1 MTIGRRNFC
10 NAGALLLAAAFALSS
25 AASAGQSS
33 DVTLPGDNAYPESIA
48 AAPDGTLYA
57 SSLASGGIFRI
68 KPGASTAEQWIKPG
82 AFDTRSTFGVLVNEK
97 TGMLLVCSND
107 VSALGVPGP
116 NAVKGSF
123 LKGFDLKTGE
133 GKLSVALPKSGSIC
147 NDFAIA
153 ADGSIFVTNSSA
165 PQILRLKPGSSKF
178 DVWLESADF
187 NQPKEGAGLD
197 GIAFGS
203 DGNLYVDTYTNGEFF
218 RVDVKDG
225 APGKVTKLK
234 TSRPL
239 KLADGLRP
247 VGDNTFIMAEGGG
260 SIDRVVIKGDEAKI
274 ETIKDGLSGP
284 TSVALVGK
292 TYWAPEGQLSHL
304 FDTKSGAPN
313 LPFRLVGVPAGQ

>member
-1 MTIGRRNFC
+1 MTFERLHTR
-10 NAGALLLAAAFALSS
+10 AAVLVMLASVLTFSRPAFAGEAGDITLS
-25 AASAGQSS
+25 
-33 DVTLPGDNAYPESIA
+33 GDRAYPESLA
-48 AAPDGTLYA
+48 AGPDGTLYA
-57 SSLASGGIFRI
+57 SSLASGGVFRA
-68 KPGASTAEQWIKPG
+68 KPGAATAEQWIKPG
-82 AFDTRSTFGVLVNEK
+82 AFDSRSTFGVLVNEK

-116 NAVKGSF
+116 GSVKGSF
-123 LKGFDLKTGE
+123 IKGFDLATGE
-133 GKLSVALPKSGSIC
+133 GKLSVALPKAGSIC

-153 ADGSIFVTNSSA
+153 SDGSIFVTNSSA
-165 PQILRLKPGSSKF
+165 PQILRLKPGSTELE
-178 DVWLESADF
+178 VWLESPDF
-187 NQPKEGAGLD
+187 NQPKDGAGLD

-203 DGNLYVDTYTNGEFF
+203 DGNLYVDTYTNGELF

-247 VGDNTFIMAEGGG
+247 TGDQSFIMAEGGG
-260 SIDRVVIKGDEAKI
+260 SIDRVVVKGDEATI

-284 TSVALVGK
+284 TSVALVGQ

-304 FDTKSGAPN
+304 FDAKSGPPQ
-313 LPFRLVGVPAGQ
+313 LPFRIVKVPASE